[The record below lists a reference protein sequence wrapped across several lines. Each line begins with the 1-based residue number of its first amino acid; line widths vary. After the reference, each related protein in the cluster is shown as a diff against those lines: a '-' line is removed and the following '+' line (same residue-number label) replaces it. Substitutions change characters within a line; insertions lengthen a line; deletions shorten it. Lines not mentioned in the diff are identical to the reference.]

1 MRSRAVRRMVSML
14 KANRPSTMIV
24 RKRLQTKDE
33 IELADLPKAVVK
45 TSDNG
50 LSLAIKR
57 IVKHGNIAVDKD
69 HLSDHLARR
78 SDIHNHKG
86 EGQAL
91 QEDGFGQFKRLQI
104 VAEGLP
110 ERPESPRATGPS
122 SAPSYRGLFCSGQIA
137 ERLSRSCLTDKSVLS
152 CFHTQFRLHLQTLSG
167 VLVPFGHLKNFLIHL
182 QGLVH
187 AIIEIV

>member
-1 MRSRAVRRMVSML
+1 MEGKESG
-14 KANRPSTMIV
+14 
-24 RKRLQTKDE
+24 QTDEEQSSQKNGFHAEGKPPQHHDSQKEAAGKDE

-86 EGQAL
+86 EGQEP
-91 QEDGFGQFKRLQI
+91 QEDGIGQFKRPQI
-104 VAEGLP
+104 VAEGLQSDQNYH
-110 ERPESPRATGPS
+110 ERQNPVP
-122 SAPSYRGLFCSGQIA
+122 
-137 ERLSRSCLTDKSVLS
+137 
-152 CFHTQFRLHLQTLSG
+152 HL
-167 VLVPFGHLKNFLIHL
+167 LIEDFF
-182 QGLVH
+182 V
-187 AIIEIV
+187 AVK